1 MKFQYKINGVES
13 DERTFSDKDRAV
25 QAARK
30 TAVGSSHDKS
40 IIHIE
45 IFDEDGNIVHRDMI
59 LKENLKDMDLSDLS
73 QQGLVDL
80 NKKREYA
87 VEKTKRKEEPLLPVG
102 GYLIING
109 ELHILVSV
117 TPERAQAQPVRR
129 KQVEIVDKIT
139 GKKTNFT
146 IKRRSVSIAP
156 YGVGLS
162 KEEVEIELIK
172 VKELEKSGKHTGNDI
187 TVEHDNR
194 SDTGESSKGTG
205 HSKNRGG
212 DSTND

>member
-1 MKFQYKINGVES
+1 MKFQFKINGVES
-13 DERTFSDKDRAV
+13 NEKAFSDKDRAI

-30 TAVGSSHDKS
+30 TAVENSHDKS

-45 IFDEDGNIVHRDMI
+45 VFDEDGNIVHRDMI
-59 LKENLKDMDLSDLS
+59 LNENLKDMDLSDLS

-80 NKKREYA
+80 NKKHEYA
-87 VEKTKRKEEPLLPVG
+87 VEKIKKKEEPLLPVG
-102 GYLIING
+102 GYLMISG
-109 ELHILVSV
+109 ELHLLTSV
-117 TPERAQAQPVRR
+117 TPERAQVQPVRR

-156 YGVGLS
+156 YGAALS

-172 VKELEKSGKHTGNDI
+172 VKELEKNGKHTGNDI

-194 SDTGESSKGTG
+194 SDTGESSKSTG
-205 HSKNRGG
+205 HSKDRGG